1 MPLLLAVLLLFAPA
15 DATPVASVA
24 LPPEVE
30 RVLRDYE
37 TAWQQRDAK
46 ALAKLFTEDG
56 FVLSPGQPPVRGR
69 DAIEANYTGKGGPL
83 ALRALHFATDGK
95 AGYIIGGYAAKP
107 GDPDDGKFTL
117 TLRKVGRRWLIV
129 SDMDNPN
136 SRPRPRP

>member
-1 MPLLLAVLLLFAPA
+1 MLLLLAPV
-15 DATPVASVA
+15 DATPVPSVQ
-24 LPPEVE
+24 LPPDVA

-69 DAIEANYTGKGGPL
+69 DAIEASYTGKGGPL

-95 AGYIIGGYAAKP
+95 VGYIIGGYAAKA

-117 TLRKVGRRWLIV
+117 TLRKSGGRWLIV

-136 SRPRPRP
+136 SRPRPRPVQ